1 MYDFLQSQQIVEVL
15 RNRLPL
21 DQMWNRTEDQLFR
34 LGDAQP
40 IEEVHDHWDLMTD
53 ISLDHG
59 TGILSFEIRAYTPED
74 AQTLANAVLTASV
87 ELVNALSENA
97 REDAVRFAKD
107 ELDNAERRLR
117 EIRVQMLQRRLDSR
131 DSRAT
136 TERLRREAQ
145 RAGKDAQ
152 ALAEVVG
159 QYEALLVNR
168 EFAEEAYKLAL
179 ATYEQAQAE
188 ARRRHRHLAVHV
200 QPTLSQEAEYPD
212 RLIWMA
218 TILFGAFAFWSVWS
232 LVIGNIGERR

>member
-1 MYDFLQSQQIVEVL
+1 MAVTAENRAAPLSLVDPSPPVGRRRFGWRQFLATLWFLFCVGGPVAAGGWYLSEHAADRYASRTAFAIRSNDQAAPLEIFGAVAQLGSGTAAADGQTLYDFLQSQQIVEVL
-15 RNRLPL
+15 RKRLPL

-136 TERLRREAQ
+136 TE
-145 RAGKDAQ
+145 
-152 ALAEVVG
+152 
-159 QYEALLVNR
+159 
-168 EFAEEAYKLAL
+168 
-179 ATYEQAQAE
+179 
-188 ARRRHRHLAVHV
+188 
-200 QPTLSQEAEYPD
+200 
-212 RLIWMA
+212 
-218 TILFGAFAFWSVWS
+218 
-232 LVIGNIGERR
+232 